1 MKVSKKKDL
10 ILGLFCIVFA
20 AFIFYISMGM
30 PQTEYEG
37 DPGPRIIPMIGS
49 VIMAIFGI
57 AISVHPEADGEAVL
71 TWSQWKDV
79 GKLASVYVL
88 LALLLWLV
96 GFAVAV
102 PIVLFVATFMLSK
115 LSVKNATTKQRIV
128 KSLIFAVVAGA
139 VIYVVYIIALDA
151 SLPKGI
157 LWNMLK

>member
-20 AFIFYISMGM
+20 AFIFYVSMGM

-37 DPGPRIIPMIGS
+37 DPGPRVIPIIGS

-57 AISVHPEADGEAVL
+57 IITVHPEADGPALL
-71 TWSQWKDV
+71 TRAQWKDV

-96 GFAVAV
+96 GFTVAV
-102 PIVLFVATFMLSK
+102 PIVLFVATFMLSQ
-115 LSVKNATTKQRIV
+115 LSVKNATVKQRLT
-128 KSLIFAVVAGA
+128 KSFIFAVVAGT
-139 VIYVVYIIALDA
+139 VLYVVYIIALGA

-157 LWNMLK
+157 LWDVFK